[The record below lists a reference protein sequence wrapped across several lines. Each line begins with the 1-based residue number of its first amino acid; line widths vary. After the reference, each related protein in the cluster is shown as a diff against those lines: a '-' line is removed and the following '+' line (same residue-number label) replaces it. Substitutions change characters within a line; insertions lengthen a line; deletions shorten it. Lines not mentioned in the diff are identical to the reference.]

1 MVAGGDGCAWGIRAM
16 RMYLPCATA
25 TPASPD
31 GARSAQIRRPPGRHA
46 DAGMQTAAWT
56 PDFRFASSGEAEW
69 GRRVDHPAG
78 SRFHSVAQ
86 VGCRGWCLA
95 SALLEAATSA
105 MTTQPGIPT

>member
-1 MVAGGDGCAWGIRAM
+1 MVACRF
-16 RMYLPCATA
+16 LFCKQKTA
-25 TPASPD
+25 YELRISDWSSDVCSSDLD

-78 SRFHSVAQ
+78 SRFHFVAQ
-86 VGCRGWCLA
+86 VGCRGDR
-95 SALLEAATSA
+95 TSVV
-105 MTTQPGIPT
+105 